1 MTYQDTWDLDSIFSG
16 GPDSEALLE
25 KIALLEKQI
34 KAFDAL
40 VEGWQPTEGNPDK
53 ETFAAIL
60 KDQETITN
68 GIGQARTFSN
78 AHLSDNM
85 NDTVSLGHLNR
96 IGVLVSQYSNTSTVI
111 SKKIETIHE
120 DDWKALLQE
129 EPFASV
135 AFRLDEIRTRAK
147 DLLSSKEERV
157 ISQLSLDGHHG
168 WNDLY
173 NDLVATIQVPV
184 EEDGKI
190 NHYSAGQAHNKITGE
205 KDPFKRRE
213 ILQAWE
219 DAWQEK
225 APLFATTLNRIIG
238 YRLANYDLHG
248 EDKYMNPPLK
258 YNRLKEETLDT
269 MWDTIVKNK
278 DRVVDFMKRK
288 AKLMGVDQ
296 LGWADVDAPISVGDY
311 QAKTYS
317 YNEAAEF
324 IMEHFKKVSPEMKK
338 LAQTAFEDRWIE
350 AEDRPNKR
358 PGGYCAGV
366 PESNESRIFMTYSGT
381 ADNVSTLAH
390 ELGHAF
396 HSYVLKDKPSL
407 NQDYAMN
414 VAETA
419 STFAEM
425 VVSDATIQNASSDAE
440 KLVLLD
446 GKISR
451 AAIMFMDIHSR
462 FLFEKSFYN
471 ERQKGLVSSD
481 RMNELMLEAQKEAFV
496 NSLSTYHPTFWAS
509 KLHFYMTSL
518 SFYNFPYTFGFLFSL
533 GIYARSKDAGA
544 QFEDNY
550 IKLLQDTASMTTE
563 DLAKKHLDVD
573 LTQPDFWQDA
583 INTVLE
589 DIDLY
594 FELSDKLL

>member
-16 GPDSEALLE
+16 GPNSEALLE
-25 KIALLEKQI
+25 KISLLEEQI

-40 VEGWQPTEGNPDK
+40 VEGWQPTKGNPDK
-53 ETFAAIL
+53 ETFATIL

-96 IGVLVSQYSNTSTVI
+96 IGVLVSQYSNTSTAL
-111 SKKIETIHE
+111 SKKIEAIHE
-120 DDWKALLQE
+120 DDWNALLEE
-129 EPFASV
+129 EPFANV
-135 AFRLDEIRTRAK
+135 AFRLDEIRTKAK

-184 EEDGKI
+184 EEDGKV
-190 NHYSAGQAHNKITGE
+190 NYYSAGQAHNKISGE

-248 EDKYMNPPLK
+248 EDDYMNPPLK

-288 AKLMGVDQ
+288 AELMGVDQ

-324 IMEHFKKVSPEMKK
+324 IMEHFEKVSSEMKK

-594 FELSDKLL
+594 FELSDKLV